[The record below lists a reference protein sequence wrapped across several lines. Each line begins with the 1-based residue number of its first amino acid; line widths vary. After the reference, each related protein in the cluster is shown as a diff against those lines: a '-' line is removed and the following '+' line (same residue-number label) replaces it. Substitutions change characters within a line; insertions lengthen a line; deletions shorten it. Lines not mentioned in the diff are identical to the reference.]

1 LREKPRDISAA
12 ARVTNAAARRRWDEK
27 VLTEA
32 DEAELARM
40 LRAALSGDE
49 QAYAAFLERVAALV
63 RAVTRRNAG
72 SGAEVEDIV
81 QETLLAIHLK
91 RHTWRADAPVRP
103 WIFAIARYKLVD
115 SLRRRGRRIEVD
127 IADYAETLA
136 EPVEDA
142 ASPREIE
149 RALEQLP
156 PGQRR
161 VVSAVSVEG
170 LSIGEAATA
179 FGMNETAVRV
189 ALHRGLAAIARD
201 AAS

>member
-1 LREKPRDISAA
+1 
-12 ARVTNAAARRRWDEK
+12 
-27 VLTEA
+27 
-32 DEAELARM
+32 M
-40 LRAALSGDE
+40 FRAALSGDE

-63 RAVTRRNAG
+63 RAVTRRKAG
-72 SGAEVEDIV
+72 SGVEAEDVV

-91 RHTWRADAPVRP
+91 RHTWRTDAPVRP
-103 WIFAIARYKLVD
+103 WVFAIARYKLVD
-115 SLRRRGRRIEVD
+115 SLRRRGRRVEVD

-136 EPVEDA
+136 EPEKDA
-142 ASPREIE
+142 ASPREVE

-170 LSIGEAATA
+170 LSIGEVAAA

-189 ALHRGLAAIARD
+189 ALHRGLSAIAKGR
-201 AAS
+201 SG

>member
-1 LREKPRDISAA
+1 M
-12 ARVTNAAARRRWDEK
+12 
-27 VLTEA
+27 TEA

-40 LRAALSGDE
+40 FRAALSGDE

-63 RAVTRRNAG
+63 RAVTRRKAG
-72 SGAEVEDIV
+72 SGVEAEDVV

-91 RHTWRADAPVRP
+91 RHTWRTDAPVRP
-103 WIFAIARYKLVD
+103 WVFAIARYKLVD
-115 SLRRRGRRIEVD
+115 SLRRRGRRVEVD

-136 EPVEDA
+136 EPEKDA
-142 ASPREIE
+142 ASPREVE

-170 LSIGEAATA
+170 LSIGEVAAA

-189 ALHRGLAAIARD
+189 ALHRGLSAIAKGR
-201 AAS
+201 SG

>member
-1 LREKPRDISAA
+1 M
-12 ARVTNAAARRRWDEK
+12 
-27 VLTEA
+27 TEA

-49 QAYAAFLERVAALV
+49 QAYAAFLARVAALV
-63 RAVTRRNAG
+63 RGVTRRNAG
-72 SGAEVEDIV
+72 SGVEVEDVV

-91 RHTWRADAPVRP
+91 RHTWRPDAPVRP

-115 SLRRRGRRIEVD
+115 SLRRRGRRVEVD

-149 RALEQLP
+149 RALEELP

-170 LSIGEAATA
+170 MSIGEAAAA

-189 ALHRGLAAIARD
+189 ALHRGLSAIARGRR
-201 AAS
+201 